1 MRHDLSLP
9 RVICEN
15 EKVFLDDLLGLPPY
29 KNVDFI
35 IELHPGTT
43 PITMT
48 THRMAPV
55 EL

>member
-1 MRHDLSLP
+1 M
-9 RVICEN
+9 ICEYEN
-15 EKVFLDDLLGLPPY
+15 VFLDDLLGLPPY
-29 KNVDFI
+29 KDVDFT

-48 THRMAPV
+48 PHKMAPV